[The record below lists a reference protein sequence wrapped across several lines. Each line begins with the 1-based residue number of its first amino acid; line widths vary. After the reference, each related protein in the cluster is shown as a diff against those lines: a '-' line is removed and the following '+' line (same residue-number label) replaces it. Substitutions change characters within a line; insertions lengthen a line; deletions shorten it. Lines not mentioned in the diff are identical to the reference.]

1 MGRVTA
7 SDPGDRQPWERQ
19 PGETSKAY
27 EAFCVYRDMG
37 LSRSVVKVGK
47 DLGKAARTVEDWS
60 RKYNWVQRTEA
71 WDSIPAKAMA
81 ESYAE
86 MVTDITDQHRA
97 LADKLIK
104 RLSDNLDRMPPGMD
118 PSVRWSQAHNAAA
131 KSHGM
136 TLDYRKPA
144 PEDDKRDEVT
154 RAIEVLIDKLA
165 GD

>member
-7 SDPGDRQPWERQ
+7 SDPDDRQPWERQ
-19 PGETSKAY
+19 EGETSKAY
-27 EAFCVYRDMG
+27 HAFSVYRDLG
-37 LSRSVVKVGK
+37 HERSVVKVAK
-47 DLGKAARTVEDWS
+47 ELGKSRRVIEVWCLKHRWVERCS
-60 RKYNWVQRTEA
+60 A
-71 WDSIPAKAMA
+71 WDSIPAKALA

-97 LADKLIK
+97 LADKLIR
-104 RLSDNLDRMPPGMD
+104 RLSDNLDRMPAGMD

-154 RAIEVLIDKLA
+154 KAIEVLIDKLA
-165 GD
+165 GE